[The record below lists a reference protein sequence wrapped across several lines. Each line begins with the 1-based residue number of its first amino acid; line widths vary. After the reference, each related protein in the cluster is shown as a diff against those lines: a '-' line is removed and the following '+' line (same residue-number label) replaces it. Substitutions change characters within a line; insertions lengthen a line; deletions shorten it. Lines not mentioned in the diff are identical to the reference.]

1 MHIVPPLA
9 SLLIQYPALKL
20 ESFSRAHTV
29 FCGAAP
35 MSAQTR
41 VDLLERLNVPD
52 LSFQEGIKLLL
63 LKK

>member
-9 SLLIQYPALKL
+9 SLLIQYPGLKL

-35 MSAQTR
+35 LSVQTT
-41 VDLLERLNVPD
+41 VEMLERLNVPN
-52 LSFQEGIKLLL
+52 LSFQEGTQF
-63 LKK
+63 